1 MIIEENIKSVVIGLW
16 RQGNTYETIATFTD
30 LSIYEVD
37 KIISQ
42 YQDKL
47 KKNSIVDIYPL
58 HLN

>member
-16 RQGNTYETIATFTD
+16 RQGNTYETISTFTD

-58 HLN
+58 NLK